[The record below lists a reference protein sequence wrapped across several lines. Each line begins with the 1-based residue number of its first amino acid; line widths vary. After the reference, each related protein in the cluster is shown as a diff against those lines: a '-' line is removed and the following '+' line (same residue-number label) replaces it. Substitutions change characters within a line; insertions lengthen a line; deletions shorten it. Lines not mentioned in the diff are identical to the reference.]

1 MKKKL
6 FEIRN
11 GVNFKSL
18 RRQIENSLNEKGGEL
33 KSALLSLLDELE
45 NSEVEYDEEAMKEQ
59 VLAIFAGAEEVP
71 EAVQNSITKI
81 VSDRVTEIR
90 NSIGVNV
97 KDQLT
102 AKIKNQIAA
111 AVLKAPNKM
120 EVENAV
126 NKVLIENQVSGLA
139 FGDVIDYTIATKW
152 ENSDS
157 LYSMFHQTKFTK
169 FHYTTAEMLA
179 AAVIAKQWDKTS
191 EAGVEKSIQA
201 LKATPKAITT
211 DYVYKRQQVDAADMD
226 EIEIAGE
233 ASSFLSWI
241 TNELQTQTINT
252 IIMAIL
258 VGDTVNAVGQR
269 FTKFET
275 IGTKVATDIFTYV
288 GSTAGAINV
297 TKVRE
302 MCDKVINRE
311 GKKKILA
318 MSQSLLT
325 ALSSYVYAAGGD
337 THYRTKEEMAGQFG
351 VDEIYVTDMLGE
363 TKLICLIPDGY
374 WIRDK
379 KTISIS
385 YPTYAENRMNFQ
397 FEKNIGGAIHD
408 LQSTAVLNVTSA
420 S

>member
-81 VSDRVTEIR
+81 VADRVAEIR

-139 FGDVIDYTIATKW
+139 FGDVIDYT
-152 ENSDS
+152 NQ
-157 LYSMFHQTKFTK
+157 M
-169 FHYTTAEMLA
+169 
-179 AAVIAKQWDKTS
+179 
-191 EAGVEKSIQA
+191 
-201 LKATPKAITT
+201 
-211 DYVYKRQQVDAADMD
+211 
-226 EIEIAGE
+226 
-233 ASSFLSWI
+233 
-241 TNELQTQTINT
+241 
-252 IIMAIL
+252 
-258 VGDTVNAVGQR
+258 
-269 FTKFET
+269 
-275 IGTKVATDIFTYV
+275 
-288 GSTAGAINV
+288 
-297 TKVRE
+297 
-302 MCDKVINRE
+302 
-311 GKKKILA
+311 GK
-318 MSQSLLT
+318 
-325 ALSSYVYAAGGD
+325 
-337 THYRTKEEMAGQFG
+337 
-351 VDEIYVTDMLGE
+351 
-363 TKLICLIPDGY
+363 
-374 WIRDK
+374 
-379 KTISIS
+379 
-385 YPTYAENRMNFQ
+385 
-397 FEKNIGGAIHD
+397 
-408 LQSTAVLNVTSA
+408 
-420 S
+420 